1 LTLSFGVTSPD
12 EVGVY
17 FISNLDDAG
26 LGIDVP
32 KAWSAEYWNP
42 EAGDAGDW
50 LPVEASGAYGSEV
63 DAYNV
68 VEFTPVTTTKL
79 RLRLE
84 ASGTESG
91 AGSLGIKEWQVYEVP
106 DTEAPV
112 VTAAVD
118 PEAPASG
125 WYTGPVRVSA
135 TALDNRDDAP
145 LVEVQLGD
153 GEWAAYTAAV
163 EIADDGVHTV
173 RFRATDAAGNVSE
186 PVAVEVLVD
195 QSAPEVSASLDGKQR
210 VVLEASDEL
219 SGVVRIEYSVKKNK
233 VPATGWAE
241 YTGPIEFDGKTVL
254 SVRAVDAAGNVS
266 EVMEFTRK
274 ALG

>member
-1 LTLSFGVTSPD
+1 MQYDWTEPVTIG
-12 EVGVY
+12 ELGVY

-50 LPVEASGAYGSEV
+50 VPVEASGAYGVEV

-68 VEFTPVTTTKL
+68 VEFAPVTTTKL

-84 ASGTESG
+84 AAGTESG
-91 AGSLGIKEWQVYEVP
+91 AGSLGIKEWQVYEAPPVEVP

-118 PEAPASG
+118 PETPASG
-125 WYTGPVRVSA
+125 WHTGTVTVSA
-135 TALDNRDDAP
+135 TALDNRDDTP
-145 LVEVQLGD
+145 LDRGAARRRRLGRR
-153 GEWAAYTAAV
+153 TRRPV
-163 EIADDGVHTV
+163 EIADDGLHTV

-195 QSAPEVSASLDGKQR
+195 QGAPEVSASLDGKKR
-210 VVLEASDEL
+210 VVLEASD
-219 SGVVRIEYSVKKNK
+219 
-233 VPATGWAE
+233 A
-241 YTGPIEFDGKTVL
+241 
-254 SVRAVDAAGNVS
+254 
-266 EVMEFTRK
+266 
-274 ALG
+274 ALGRRAHRVLD